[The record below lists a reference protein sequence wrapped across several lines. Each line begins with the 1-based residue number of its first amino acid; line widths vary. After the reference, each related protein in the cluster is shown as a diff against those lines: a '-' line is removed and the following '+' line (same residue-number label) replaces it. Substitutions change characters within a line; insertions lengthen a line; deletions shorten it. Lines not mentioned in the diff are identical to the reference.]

1 GLREQLR
8 RVATFGPAAIPP
20 WVVLKSVVQRDRLR
34 DAMLAMH
41 ETSEGRA
48 ILAPARI
55 ARFVQVPDRN
65 YDLIR
70 KMAAAAADVELA
82 AAPAAMAT

>member
-1 GLREQLR
+1 M
-8 RVATFGPAAIPP
+8 
-20 WVVLKSVVQRDRLR
+20 LKSVVQRDRLR

-55 ARFVQVPDRN
+55 ARFVQVADRN
-65 YDLIR
+65 YALIR